1 MFTSVRSGSCVSSPI
16 NPTSCDGRTGADCTR
31 ARFLTGDVI
40 AYSAD
45 TVFLKHFMHCG
56 EDCCMMLLQTALQ
69 TKAAYAYFFVLISA
83 AFKFQPLI
91 HDDFT
96 PIHVLHPLTHLH
108 CHSPIVRLRP
118 LPKVRSIL
126 SSTSKAMHGTSQP
139 RCFLASQ
146 DQISSTNHSVF
157 PQGKTINHS
166 WLGMV
171 TIPPIKMVNFHFLW
185 IWVRIIFREYL
196 WNIYGWLGDG

>member
-1 MFTSVRSGSCVSSPI
+1 
-16 NPTSCDGRTGADCTR
+16 
-31 ARFLTGDVI
+31 
-40 AYSAD
+40 
-45 TVFLKHFMHCG
+45 
-56 EDCCMMLLQTALQ
+56 
-69 TKAAYAYFFVLISA
+69 
-83 AFKFQPLI
+83 
-91 HDDFT
+91 
-96 PIHVLHPLTHLH
+96 
-108 CHSPIVRLRP
+108 
-118 LPKVRSIL
+118 
-126 SSTSKAMHGTSQP
+126 MHGTSQP

-196 WNIYGWLGDG
+196 WNIYGWLGGGKHGIVLPTLVGKVPNQIGPRFFNLQVVPAASAPWFSAQTTRFCPASWLSQGPQKPQKFGSARQLKKPWFFT